1 VQPGY
6 RLVVLP
12 GSQYTDEPIML
23 TEFGGISYRPGTSEP
38 WFGYGTVT
46 DSDTF
51 LSKYRELVDAILDSP
66 AIAGFC
72 YTQLTD
78 TEQETNGLLTA
89 NREPKL
95 DPARVRSITER
106 ISASVPGDVIR
117 QMQEAHDIT
126 PFATAQLES
135 KSQT

>member
-1 VQPGY
+1 GY
-6 RLVVLP
+6 
-12 GSQYTDEPIML
+12 QHTHEPIML

-46 DSDTF
+46 DSDAF
-51 LSKYRELVDAILDSP
+51 LSKYRELVDAILDSR
-66 AIAGFC
+66 AIAGFR

-78 TEQETNGLLTA
+78 TEQETNGLLMA

-95 DPARVRSITER
+95 DPATVRPITER

-117 QMQEAHDIT
+117 RMQDAHDIT
-126 PFATAQLES
+126 SFAGAQLES
-135 KSQT
+135 GSEA